1 MTESDAAHDW
11 DQEADVVV
19 VGFGGAGACAAI
31 EAAHAGA
38 EVLVLDRFMGG
49 GATAISGGVY
59 YGGGGTTIQAEAGVE
74 DDVEQMHAYLSM
86 EVKGAVSDATLRDF
100 CEQSAANLE
109 WLRAAGVPFEAS
121 LCPYKTSYPL
131 DEYYLYYSGNESFAP
146 WRDRARPAPRGHRAK
161 GSGLP
166 GANFYSPLEA
176 TVHDLGVEVSHQTR
190 AERLVTDSEGRVVGV
205 EARRIE
211 SPTWAFWHR
220 VWAKLAI
227 KISHYNPGYAKK
239 LRRRCENIE
248 AAHAMPRRLRAR
260 KGVVLSAG
268 GFIHNR
274 EMVEEFAAPYRPG
287 MPLGTAGDDG
297 SGIRLGQ
304 DAGGATDRM
313 HRVSAWRFINPP
325 VAFTHGMLVNGD
337 GERYVNEQLYGAA
350 VGEAMVEEQGGKA
363 ILIIDKTLWT
373 RARSQV
379 GPGKAQ
385 WFQTAPTL
393 LNLYANAR
401 KGRTVE
407 ELARAAKLPVE
418 ALRRT
423 VDEYN
428 RVATSD
434 APDALGKAKD
444 HMHALTDGPF
454 FAIDCSIGSRRF
466 PCPTLT
472 LGGLVVDEA
481 TGAVRREGGANIEG
495 LYAAGRSA
503 VGVCSQQYVSGLS
516 IADCVYSGRRA
527 GRFAAQGVTTIEPL
541 ASSDAK
547 DAVLV

>member
-1 MTESDAAHDW
+1 MSTSDAGQDW
-11 DQEADVVV
+11 DQEADVVI

-38 EVLVLDRFMGG
+38 EVLVLDRFVGG

-74 DDVEQMHAYLSM
+74 DDVEAMFAYLSM

-109 WLRAAGVPFEAS
+109 WLRGAGVPFEAS

-131 DEYYLYYSGNESFAP
+131 DRYYLYYSGNESFAP
-146 WRDRARPAPRGHRAK
+146 WRDSAKPAARGHRAK
-161 GSGLP
+161 GTGLP
-166 GANFYSPLEA
+166 GANFYAPLAA
-176 TVHDLGVEVSHQTR
+176 TVRDLGVEVSTQTR
-190 AERLVTDSEGRVVGV
+190 VVGLITDDEGRVVGV
-205 EARRIE
+205 DTRRIE
-211 SPTWAFWHR
+211 SARWAFWHR

-227 KISHYNPGYAKK
+227 KISHYNPAYAKK
-239 LRRRCENIE
+239 LRRRCEGIE
-248 AAHAMPRRLRAR
+248 ARHAAPRRIRAR

-274 EMVEEFAAPYRPG
+274 EMVQEFAAPYRPG

-297 SGIRLGQ
+297 SGIRMGQ
-304 DAGGATDRM
+304 EVGGATDRM

-325 VAFTHGMLVNGD
+325 VAFTHGMLVNGE

-363 ILIIDKTLWT
+363 ILIIDQALWT

-385 WFQTAPTL
+385 WFQTAPTW
-393 LNLYANAR
+393 LNLYANAK
-401 KGRTVE
+401 KGATI
-407 ELARAAKLPVE
+407 E
-418 ALRRT
+418 ALAKAARLPADKLRDA

-428 RVATSD
+428 RVALGD
-434 APDALGKAKD
+434 EADALGKAKD
-444 HMHALTDGPF
+444 HMHALREGPF
-454 FAIDCSIGSRRF
+454 FAIDCSIDSRRF

-481 TGAVRREGGANIEG
+481 TGAVRKQGGANIDG
-495 LYAAGRSA
+495 LYAAGRTA

-527 GRFAAQGVTTIEPL
+527 GRFAAQGVTTSKSTGPSAGE
-541 ASSDAK
+541 DT
-547 DAVLV
+547 AVA